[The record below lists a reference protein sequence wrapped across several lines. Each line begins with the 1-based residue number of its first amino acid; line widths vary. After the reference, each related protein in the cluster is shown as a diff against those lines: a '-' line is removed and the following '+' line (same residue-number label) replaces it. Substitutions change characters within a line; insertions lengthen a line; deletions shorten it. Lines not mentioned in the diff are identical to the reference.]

1 MLSALAEMVWLPA
14 FRIAVLAKT
23 LPQYNPRRLARA
35 LGGFSTRIYLLAVT
49 SYAAP
54 CSWID
59 YRRRPPPPLEPDD
72 TLRLPTRSPPPPRSM
87 LPACCLPPRSIAP
100 PCCLPPICPWF
111 WRAFACRLDMESP
124 RAVPPY
130 LLAVALF
137 EYGAPPRCWALCC
150 QLLPLPVR
158 FPVRLPVLLIFCLFE
173 LFTKLLLLFML
184 ILLLPPY
191 PLLQHQPPPMAA
203 PTIIPTPNETA
214 MPAA

>member
-1 MLSALAEMVWLPA
+1 MLLLVH
-14 FRIAVLAKT
+14 
-23 LPQYNPRRLARA
+23 
-35 LGGFSTRIYLLAVT
+35 GF
-49 SYAAP
+49 
-54 CSWID
+54 D
-59 YRRRPPPPLEPDD
+59 YRRRPPPPREPPILEEPRELLARALLPRVRLESPLRPPPLELALEPDD

-150 QLLPLPVR
+150 QLLP
-158 FPVRLPVLLIFCLFE
+158 
-173 LFTKLLLLFML
+173 
-184 ILLLPPY
+184 
-191 PLLQHQPPPMAA
+191 HQPPPMAA